1 MHRLEH
7 IGKTLQ
13 ERDWYSTALRH
24 RSQWRKNAAL
34 TAAVSVVIVVGTAAL
49 LYRHWQQMP
58 EPDHFPVKTV
68 QELLEAIKPQ
78 IIEP

>member
-1 MHRLEH
+1 MDRLEH
-7 IGKTLQ
+7 IGKTL
-13 ERDWYSTALRH
+13 EKRDWYRKAQWH
-24 RSQWRKNAAL
+24 QSQWRRHAAL
-34 TAAVSVVIVVGTAAL
+34 TAAVCVAIVVGTTAL